1 MEGGAMRTS
10 LPLLLTLAVSAPS
23 GAATRNFGVSGF
35 DRVRVDGPYRVTLT
49 TGVAPFASASGSETA
64 LDAVSIDVQGRTLIV
79 HINRSSWGGYPGK
92 NNGPAEISIGTHDL
106 SAAYLNGAGSLQI
119 DRVKALAFEL
129 SVQGSGIA
137 TIESIDV
144 DQLLVGVVGSASAKL
159 AGRTGKL
166 TTTVRGISSL
176 DASNLVVK
184 DATISAEGAATVK
197 ANITNAAKVDGT
209 GPATIVLT
217 GDPACTSKLNGSASV
232 TGCR

>member
-1 MEGGAMRTS
+1 MRIC
-10 LPLLLTLAVSAPS
+10 LPLLLVLAVSAPAQ
-23 GAATRNFGVSGF
+23 AATRNFGVSGF

-49 TGVAPFASASGSETA
+49 TGVAPFATASGSQVA

-92 NNGPAEISIGTHDL
+92 DSGPVEINIGTHDL

-129 SVQGSGIA
+129 SVQGSGLA
-137 TIESIDV
+137 TIGNTDV
-144 DQLLVGVVGSASAKL
+144 DQLLVGVVGSASASL
-159 AGRTGKL
+159 AGRAGKL
-166 TTTVRGISSL
+166 TATVRGISSL
-176 DASNLVVK
+176 DASGLVIK

-197 ANITNAAKVDGT
+197 ANITNAVKVDGT
-209 GPATIVLT
+209 GPATITFT

-232 TGCR
+232 SGCR